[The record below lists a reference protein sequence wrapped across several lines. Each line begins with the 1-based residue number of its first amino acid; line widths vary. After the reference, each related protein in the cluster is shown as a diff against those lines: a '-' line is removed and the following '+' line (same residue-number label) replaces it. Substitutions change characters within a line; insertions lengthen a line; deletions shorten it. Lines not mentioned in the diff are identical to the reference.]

1 MRPGFFSPDY
11 DRRETN
17 RPDAMSISA
26 QDVKKLRDATG
37 VGMMDCKKALEET
50 DGDFE
55 AAVDLLR
62 KKGQKVAAKRAEKE
76 ADEGLIVT
84 QLSDDERT
92 GAIVEVNC
100 ETDFVARNDDF
111 QTFADNIG
119 TIVLEEQPDDV
130 DALLELDYNG
140 ETVEKEL
147 GAITGRIGE
156 KIAIRRFDV
165 LTSEDGQIVSYVHPG
180 SKLGVLVEISG
191 DGDVDEAGR
200 DVAMQIA
207 ALDPIGVSRDDVPED
222 VVEREREIAKD
233 AAINEGKPE
242 HVIDNIVNGKVER
255 FFEDNVL
262 LEQAFVK
269 DSSKSVQER
278 IDEAEIDVKRFTR
291 YALGD

>member
-1 MRPGFFSPDY
+1 
-11 DRRETN
+11 
-17 RPDAMSISA
+17 MSISA

-37 VGMMDCKKALEET
+37 VGMMDCKKALEEA

-84 QLSDDERT
+84 QLSEDEHT

-111 QTFADNIG
+111 QSFAENIG
-119 TIVLEEQPDDV
+119 TIVLEEQPEDI
-130 DALLELDYNG
+130 DALLELDYDG

-278 IDEAEIDVKRFTR
+278 IDEADIDVKRFSR

>member
-1 MRPGFFSPDY
+1 
-11 DRRETN
+11 
-17 RPDAMSISA
+17 MSISA

-119 TIVLEEQPDDV
+119 SIVLEEQPDDV

>member
-37 VGMMDCKKALEET
+37 VGMMDCKKALEEA

-84 QLSDDERT
+84 QLSEDEHT

-111 QTFADNIG
+111 QSFAENIG
-119 TIVLEEQPDDV
+119 TIVLEEQPEDI
-130 DALLELDYNG
+130 DALLELDYDG

-278 IDEAEIDVKRFTR
+278 IDEADIDVKRFSR

>member
-37 VGMMDCKKALEET
+37 VGMMDCKEALEET

-84 QLSDDERT
+84 QLSEDERT

-111 QTFADNIG
+111 QSFAENIG
-119 TIVLEEQPDDV
+119 TIVLEEQPEDI

-165 LTSEDGQIVSYVHPG
+165 LASEDGQIVSYVHPG

-278 IDEAEIDVKRFTR
+278 IDEADIDVKRFTR